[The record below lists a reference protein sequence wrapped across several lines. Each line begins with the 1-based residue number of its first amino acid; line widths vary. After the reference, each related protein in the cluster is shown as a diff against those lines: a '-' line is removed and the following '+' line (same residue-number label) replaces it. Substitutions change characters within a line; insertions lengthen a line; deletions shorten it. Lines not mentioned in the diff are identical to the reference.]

1 MTFSKIKNLTSK
13 NLYRKFR
20 NCLLFDPFLRSLATP
35 PIQEGTVKRQHTQRA
50 FMETFKKE
58 LEKQLF

>member
-1 MTFSKIKNLTSK
+1 MLTIW
-13 NLYRKFR
+13 
-20 NCLLFDPFLRSLATP
+20 PFLRSLATP